1 MIEWILTD
9 NNSSIFECIMIVI
22 LVVIFIVMLLTAFSS
37 FDDDSES
44 EIRGK
49 IACLI
54 LVIWAFLLFSMIYID
69 KQIVTENVTEGDWVQ
84 IYSNDAKADISIYF
98 SPTLHIKAGEKLD
111 NSQLSKLTALYS
123 RNEVEDVAVAASKDG
138 AEERRVV
145 NLDGRNIS
153 IPREIPLDKDYYSSM
168 KITEIEYQKI
178 VGQRKT
184 LFGHHGNVTSSTVDG
199 QIRITVE
206 EEKSDQSL
214 KELFDS
220 KKQ

>member
-49 IACLI
+49 IACSL

-84 IYSNDAKADISIYF
+84 IYSNDQKADISIYF
-98 SPTLHIKAGEKLD
+98 SPTSYLKAGEELD
-111 NSQLSKLTALYS
+111 DYQRSKLKTLYS
-123 RNEVEDVAVAASKDG
+123 RNETEDVAVAASKDG

-153 IPREIPLDKDYYSSM
+153 IPLDKDYSM
-168 KITEIEYQKI
+168 KITKIEYQKI

-199 QIRITVE
+199 QIKVTVNG
-206 EEKSDQSL
+206 EKSDQSL
-214 KELFDS
+214 KELFDG

>member
-1 MIEWILTD
+1 MMEWFLTD
-9 NNSSIFECIMIVI
+9 GNIMYLYLIMIVVTAI
-22 LVVIFIVMLLTAFSS
+22 FLVLALLISIDAFDYSLKFETRRSLSLVCLAVSVTMFFTIVFI
-37 FDDDSES
+37 DD
-44 EIRGK
+44 
-49 IACLI
+49 
-54 LVIWAFLLFSMIYID
+54 
-69 KQIVTENVTEGDWVQ
+69 QIVEEHVTEGDWVQ
-84 IYSNDAKADISIYF
+84 IYSNNQNADISIYF
-98 SPTLHIKAGEKLD
+98 SPTSYIKAGEELD
-111 NSQLSKLTALYS
+111 DYQRSTLKALYS
-123 RNEVEDVAVAASKDG
+123 RNEVKDVAVAASKDG

-145 NLDGRNIS
+145 KLDGRNIS
-153 IPREIPLDKDYYSSM
+153 IPLDKDYSM
-168 KITEIEYQKI
+168 KITKIEYQKI

>member
-49 IACLI
+49 IACLL
-54 LVIWAFLLFSMIYID
+54 LVIWSFLLFSMIYID

-84 IYSNDAKADISIYF
+84 IYSNDQKADISIYF
-98 SPTLHIKAGEKLD
+98 SPTSYLKAGEELD
-111 NSQLSKLTALYS
+111 DYQRSKLKTLYS
-123 RNEVEDVAVAASKDG
+123 RNEAEDVAVAASKDG

-153 IPREIPLDKDYYSSM
+153 IPLDKDYSM
-168 KITEIEYQKI
+168 KITKIEYQKI

-199 QIRITVE
+199 QIKVTVNG
-206 EEKSDQSL
+206 EKSDQSL
-214 KELFDS
+214 KELFDG

>member
-9 NNSSIFECIMIVI
+9 NNLSIFEFIM
-22 LVVIFIVMLLTAFSS
+22 VVIICAVLYIMLLTAISS
-37 FDDDSES
+37 FDTDPEAKT
-44 EIRGK
+44 RRK
-49 IACLI
+49 IAYLL
-54 LVIWAFLLFSMIYID
+54 LVIFAGLIFSID
-69 KQIVTENVTEGDWVQ
+69 FIENHIVTENVTEGDWVQ

-98 SPTLHIKAGEKLD
+98 SPTSYIKAGEKLD
-111 NSQLSKLTALYS
+111 NYQVSKLTALYS

-145 NLDGRNIS
+145 NLDSRNIS

-168 KITEIEYQKI
+168 KITMIEYQKI

-184 LFGHHGNVTSSTVDG
+184 LFGHTGNVSSTHLDG
-199 QIRITVE
+199 QIKITIDG
-206 EEKSDQSL
+206 EKSDQSL

>member
-44 EIRGK
+44 EIRRK
-49 IACLI
+49 IACSL

-84 IYSNDAKADISIYF
+84 IYSNDQKADISIYF
-98 SPTLHIKAGEKLD
+98 SPTSYLKAGEELD
-111 NSQLSKLTALYS
+111 DYQRSKLKALYS

-145 NLDGRNIS
+145 KLDGRNIS
-153 IPREIPLDKDYYSSM
+153 IPLDKDYSM
-168 KITEIEYQKI
+168 RITKIEYQKI

-184 LFGHHGNVTSSTVDG
+184 LFSHTGNVTKSYLDG
-199 QIRITVE
+199 QIKVTVNG
-206 EEKSDQSL
+206 EKSDQSL
-214 KELFDS
+214 KELFDG

>member
-49 IACLI
+49 IACLL
-54 LVIWAFLLFSMIYID
+54 LVIWSFLLFSMIYID

-98 SPTLHIKAGEKLD
+98 SPTSHIKAGEKLD

>member
-1 MIEWILTD
+1 
-9 NNSSIFECIMIVI
+9 
-22 LVVIFIVMLLTAFSS
+22 MLLTAFSS

-44 EIRGK
+44 EIRRK
-49 IACLI
+49 IACSL

-84 IYSNDAKADISIYF
+84 IYSNDQKADISIYF
-98 SPTLHIKAGEKLD
+98 SPTSYLKAGEELD
-111 NSQLSKLTALYS
+111 DYQRSKLKALYS

-145 NLDGRNIS
+145 KLDGRNIS
-153 IPREIPLDKDYYSSM
+153 IPLDKDYSM
-168 KITEIEYQKI
+168 KITKIEYQKI

-184 LFGHHGNVTSSTVDG
+184 LFSHTGNVTKSYLDG
-199 QIRITVE
+199 QIKVTVNG
-206 EEKSDQSL
+206 EKSDQSL
-214 KELFDS
+214 KELFDG

>member
-37 FDDDSES
+37 FYDDSES

-49 IACLI
+49 IACLL
-54 LVIWAFLLFSMIYID
+54 LVIWSFLLFSMIYID
-69 KQIVTENVTEGDWVQ
+69 KHIVAENVTEGDWVQ
-84 IYSNDAKADISIYF
+84 IYSNDQNADISIYF
-98 SPTLHIKAGEKLD
+98 SPTSYIKSGEELD
-111 NSQLSKLTALYS
+111 DYQRSKLKSLYS

-145 NLDGRNIS
+145 KLDGRNIS
-153 IPREIPLDKDYYSSM
+153 IPLDEDYSM
-168 KITEIEYQKI
+168 KITKIEYQKI

-199 QIRITVE
+199 QIKVTVNG
-206 EEKSDQSL
+206 EKSDQSL
-214 KELFDS
+214 KELFDG
-220 KKQ
+220 KNQ

>member
-44 EIRGK
+44 EIRRK
-49 IACLI
+49 IACSL

-84 IYSNDAKADISIYF
+84 IYSNDQKADISIYF
-98 SPTLHIKAGEKLD
+98 SPTSYLKAGEELD
-111 NSQLSKLTALYS
+111 DYQRSKLKALYS

-145 NLDGRNIS
+145 KLDGRNIS
-153 IPREIPLDKDYYSSM
+153 IPLDKDYSM
-168 KITEIEYQKI
+168 KITKIEYQKI

-184 LFGHHGNVTSSTVDG
+184 LFSHTGNVTKSYLDG
-199 QIRITVE
+199 QIKVTVNG
-206 EEKSDQSL
+206 EKSDQSL
-214 KELFDS
+214 KELFDG

>member
-22 LVVIFIVMLLTAFSS
+22 LVVIFIVILLTAFSS

-49 IACLI
+49 IACLL

-84 IYSNDAKADISIYF
+84 IYSNDRNADISIYF
-98 SPTLHIKAGEKLD
+98 SPTSYLKAGEELD
-111 NSQLSKLTALYS
+111 DYQRSKLKALYS

-145 NLDGRNIS
+145 KLDGRNIS
-153 IPREIPLDKDYYSSM
+153 IPLNRDHGM
-168 KITEIEYQKI
+168 KITKIEYQKI

-184 LFGHHGNVTSSTVDG
+184 LFGRSGNTFSSSIDG
-199 QIRITVE
+199 QIRITVD
-206 EEKSDQSL
+206 SDNADSSL
-214 KELFDS
+214 KEIFDG

>member
-49 IACLI
+49 IAVAM
-54 LVIWAFLLFSMIYID
+54 LVIWSFLLFSMIYID

-84 IYSNDAKADISIYF
+84 IYSNDQKADISIYF
-98 SPTLHIKAGEKLD
+98 SPTSYLKAGEELD
-111 NSQLSKLTALYS
+111 DYQRSKLKTLYS
-123 RNEVEDVAVAASKDG
+123 RNETEDVAVAASKDG

-153 IPREIPLDKDYYSSM
+153 IPLDKDYSM
-168 KITEIEYQKI
+168 KITKIEYQKI

-184 LFGHHGNVTSSTVDG
+184 LFGYTSYVSKSYLDG
-199 QIRITVE
+199 QIKVTVNG
-206 EEKSDQSL
+206 EKSDQSL
-214 KELFDS
+214 KELFDG
-220 KKQ
+220 KNQ